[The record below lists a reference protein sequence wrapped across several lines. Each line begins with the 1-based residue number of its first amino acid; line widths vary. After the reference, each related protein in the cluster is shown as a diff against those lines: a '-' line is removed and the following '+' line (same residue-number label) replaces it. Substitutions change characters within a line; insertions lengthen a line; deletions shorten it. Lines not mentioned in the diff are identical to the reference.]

1 MTESAYFE
9 FLDQIDQLDN
19 LLHDTDSQQ
28 QGITTDSL
36 DLAET
41 TLRLDEVTP

>member
-1 MTESAYFE
+1 MTESVYFE
-9 FLDQIDQLDN
+9 FLDQIDRLDN

-28 QGITTDSL
+28 QGVTTDSL

-41 TLRLDEVTP
+41 TLRLDEVTL

>member
-1 MTESAYFE
+1 MNESAYTE
-9 FLDQIDQLDN
+9 FLDQIDRLDN

-28 QGITTDSL
+28 QGLTTDSL

-41 TLRLDEVTP
+41 TVKLDEVTL